1 MKKVFLSIAIA
12 SMLFGADVVIKTA
25 GATADDNGL
34 SVQNSDSTEVFVVES
49 NGTVVAPQGRIS
61 DKTGFVSPVG
71 SVVMFASA
79 TAPQGWLTCDGSA
92 VSRTDYADLYAVIGD
107 TYGAGDGS
115 TTFNLP
121 DMSGKGAIGYK
132 SDNTKFDAMGKT
144 GGEEIHTLTKAEM
157 PNHTHNV
164 DPVPITIFGG
174 SHSHT
179 VTVYRSNG
187 ANDKTNFGRSTDG
200 DKYNAK
206 SISGG
211 SHTHSVNIPNT
222 TSTSAGSSTAH
233 NVLDPYL
240 VMNFIIKY

>member
-25 GATADDNGL
+25 DTTASDNGL
-34 SVQNSDSTEVFVVES
+34 SVQNSDSTEIFAVEG
-49 NGTVVAPQGRIS
+49 NGAVVAPLGRIS
-61 DKTGFVSPVG
+61 DKTGFVAPVG
-71 SVVMFASA
+71 SLIMFIST

-92 VSRTDYADLYAVIGD
+92 VSRTTYAELYALIGD
-107 TYGAGDGS
+107 SYGNGDGS

-121 DMSGKGAIGYK
+121 DMRGKGAIGYK

-157 PNHTHNV
+157 PSHNHTGNTNYAGSHKHESAAGLESKAAAFGNSSSSNSYRIDLKSDSKTRPYTSSVGNHTHSLSINN
-164 DPVPITIFGG
+164 TGG
-174 SHSHT
+174 
-179 VTVYRSNG
+179 NE
-187 ANDKTNFGRSTDG
+187 
-200 DKYNAK
+200 
-206 SISGG
+206 
-211 SHTHSVNIPNT
+211 
-222 TSTSAGSSTAH
+222 AH